1 MSHEKKSNK
10 KKRTTPTPAT
20 RLGPVFHINVALK
33 VIKSLLLVFIVTL
46 FLGGML
52 VAGIG
57 TGYFACLVE
66 GTPTPTKK
74 EIKQKVGDVAES
86 SKLLYADNR
95 TIASITSDPVR
106 DKVKSDE
113 ISPWVKKAIVS
124 TEDEYFYKHHGV
136 VPKAVVRALLG
147 ELVGFGAG
155 SGGSTLTQQLVKQQ
169 VLTSETSFKRKA
181 NEILLALDVE
191 KYLSKDEILT
201 AYLNISPFGRNNK
214 GQNIAGVE
222 EAAVGLFG
230 IHAADLNLPQAAF
243 IAGLPQSPIVY
254 TPYTSTGDLKD
265 DYSIGMDRKDNV
277 LFNMYR
283 QKRITKK
290 QYDEAKQYDLSKDF
304 QSREERQSEKHGF
317 LYYTVFNQAVDIIA
331 KQLADED
338 KVSAKDFNTT
348 PVYNRYV
355 ELAKTKMQNQG
366 LQVHST
372 INKDVHDAMQLAVSE
387 AGDYLDDSSS
397 ETTETGNVL
406 MDNQTGKILG
416 FIGSRNYNKNQNN
429 HAFDTK
435 RQAGSSIKPIL
446 VYGPAIDQGLIGSE
460 TRVAD
465 YPMRYKRG
473 ENAGKQ
479 LENAENKGSKTFQ
492 TVREALEESTNI
504 PAYHVY
510 QDLLEKKGGG
520 SDQFV
525 YNNYLKKMNYPAS
538 HDWGVEAAPL
548 GTTDMT
554 TATQVNGFQ
563 ALANGGVYQE
573 GYVIDSI
580 TDSTGK
586 EIYKHKANPV
596 QVYSP
601 ATASIMNNLMRS
613 VIDEEKTT
621 PFKSLLSGV
630 SYPLSTA
637 DWVGKTGTT
646 DNYVDNWLVVS
657 TPGIT
662 LGGWTGRDDNK
673 PMDDNAGTRTANFM
687 AYLAGRIYSVDP
699 DIFKTDE
706 KFKLTDDVQKS
717 KVSSFTGLQLQPKT
731 VTTDTG
737 SSYSDP
743 GKEKTSYWA
752 KDGPGANA
760 YEFGIGGTSDD
771 YRDYWAKRNQSSSS
785 RKTSNRTSSND
796 EEDDDDTETNT
807 NQNQNTN
814 QYNNNQ
820 YNNQYNQ
827 YNQYNYGQ

>member
-1 MSHEKKSNK
+1 
-10 KKRTTPTPAT
+10 
-20 RLGPVFHINVALK
+20 
-33 VIKSLLLVFIVTL
+33 
-46 FLGGML
+46 
-52 VAGIG
+52 
-57 TGYFACLVE
+57 
-66 GTPTPTKK
+66 
-74 EIKQKVGDVAES
+74 
-86 SKLLYADNR
+86 
-95 TIASITSDPVR
+95 
-106 DKVKSDE
+106 
-113 ISPWVKKAIVS
+113 
-124 TEDEYFYKHHGV
+124 
-136 VPKAVVRALLG
+136 
-147 ELVGFGAG
+147 
-155 SGGSTLTQQLVKQQ
+155 
-169 VLTSETSFKRKA
+169 
-181 NEILLALDVE
+181 
-191 KYLSKDEILT
+191 
-201 AYLNISPFGRNNK
+201 
-214 GQNIAGVE
+214 
-222 EAAVGLFG
+222 
-230 IHAADLNLPQAAF
+230 
-243 IAGLPQSPIVY
+243 
-254 TPYTSTGDLKD
+254 
-265 DYSIGMDRKDNV
+265 
-277 LFNMYR
+277 
-283 QKRITKK
+283 
-290 QYDEAKQYDLSKDF
+290 
-304 QSREERQSEKHGF
+304 
-317 LYYTVFNQAVDIIA
+317 
-331 KQLADED
+331 
-338 KVSAKDFNTT
+338 
-348 PVYNRYV
+348 
-355 ELAKTKMQNQG
+355 
-366 LQVHST
+366 
-372 INKDVHDAMQLAVSE
+372 
-387 AGDYLDDSSS
+387 
-397 ETTETGNVL
+397 
-406 MDNQTGKILG
+406 
-416 FIGSRNYNKNQNN
+416 
-429 HAFDTK
+429 
-435 RQAGSSIKPIL
+435 
-446 VYGPAIDQGLIGSE
+446 
-460 TRVAD
+460 
-465 YPMRYKRG
+465 
-473 ENAGKQ
+473 
-479 LENAENKGSKTFQ
+479 
-492 TVREALEESTNI
+492 
-504 PAYHVY
+504 
-510 QDLLEKKGGG
+510 
-520 SDQFV
+520 
-525 YNNYLKKMNYPAS
+525 MNYPAS

-731 VTTDTG
+731 VTTGTG

-785 RKTSNRTSSND
+785 RKTSNRTSGND

-820 YNNQYNQ
+820 YNNNQYNNQ
-827 YNQYNYGQ
+827 YNQYNYDQ